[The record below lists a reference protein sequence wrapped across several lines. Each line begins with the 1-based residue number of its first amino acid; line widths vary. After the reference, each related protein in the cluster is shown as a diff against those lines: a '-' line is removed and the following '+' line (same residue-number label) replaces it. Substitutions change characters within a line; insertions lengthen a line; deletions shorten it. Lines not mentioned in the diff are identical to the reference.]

1 MNDEPDVRRLLEAA
15 VRHEPPLGLDRDAVV
30 EEGRR
35 RLRVRRTATVGGAAM
50 AVVAVVLGMTALS
63 GANLG
68 LPDEIGPAA
77 PATTAAPV
85 TSALPHSALTT
96 SPPQSAG
103 SREAPVAVTTNTRAP
118 TSAGRPDLGVVLLRA
133 PVAWPAGVRREGEGG
148 EWFAFDEKGVA
159 AFHLVAADESRR
171 MVRVQ
176 VAGDGSFAEPACPVE
191 TCQEHVEA
199 DGTRLFVTTEPAE
212 QRGGLSTTVVA
223 LRPGGVHVRVVETA
237 GVGPPWRPKPLLD
250 EATLVSLATL
260 PGFDGVKR

>member
-68 LPDEIGPAA
+68 MPDEIGPAA
-77 PATTAAPV
+77 PATTAP
-85 TSALPHSALTT
+85 PHSARTT
-96 SPPQSAG
+96 GPPQSTGAG
-103 SREAPVAVTTNTRAP
+103 SPPVGREAPVAVTTARVP
-118 TSAGRPDLGVVLLRA
+118 TSAERPDLGVVLLRA

-148 EWFAFDEKGVA
+148 EWFAFDEKGIA

-176 VAGDGSFAEPACPVE
+176 VAGDGSLAEPVCPVE
-191 TCQEHVEA
+191 TCREHVEA

-250 EATLVSLATL
+250 ESTLVSLATL